1 MKQFSQLK
9 ARIREYARM
18 KGKGLK
24 DVYEATGMSDGTLS
38 NDSGLGEDNLMK
50 FLHYAEDLNLRW
62 FFTGK
67 GDPTNG
73 DGIAFGDSERLQLI
87 EDKLAHLAQQLER
100 LDEELNDVALMQLL
114 AKKNTAKSKAS

>member
-24 DVYEATGMSDGTLS
+24 AIYEATGMSDGTLS
-38 NDSGLGEDNLMK
+38 NDSGLGEDNLMR

-73 DGIAFGDSERLQLI
+73 TGITFGESERLRLLEEQMVQLTQRM
-87 EDKLAHLAQQLER
+87 EQL
-100 LDEELNDVALMQLL
+100 DQELNDKALMELL
-114 AKKNTAKSKAS
+114 TKKNAVKSKVS

>member
-24 DVYEATGMSDGTLS
+24 AIYEATGMSDGTLS

-67 GDPTNG
+67 GYPTNG
-73 DGIAFGDSERLQLI
+73 TGITFGESERLRLLEEQMVQLTQRM
-87 EDKLAHLAQQLER
+87 EQ
-100 LDEELNDVALMQLL
+100 LDEELDDKALLKLL
-114 AKKNTAKSKAS
+114 TKKNAVKSKAS

>member
-24 DVYEATGMSDGTLS
+24 AIYEATGMSDGTLS

-62 FFTGK
+62 FFTGT

-73 DGIAFGDSERLQLI
+73 AGITFGEGERLRLLEAKVAQLT
-87 EDKLAHLAQQLER
+87 QRLEQ
-100 LDEELNDVALMQLL
+100 LDEELNDKALMELL
-114 AKKNTAKSKAS
+114 TQKKAAKSKAS